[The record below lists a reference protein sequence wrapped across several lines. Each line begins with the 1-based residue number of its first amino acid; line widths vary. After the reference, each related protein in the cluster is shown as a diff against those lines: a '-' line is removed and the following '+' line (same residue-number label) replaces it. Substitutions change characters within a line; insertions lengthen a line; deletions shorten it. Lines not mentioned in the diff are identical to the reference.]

1 MRNNHM
7 LRVVF
12 IAVFTLGIMW
22 LPFIIHANSFFGVD
36 FNRVGM
42 DRIAQNFD
50 GLNFLIVAKTGYNP
64 SIIQQ
69 NYQDILVDRRP
80 LYFSAHYPVFPI
92 LIWLINFITSGPNA
106 LLIVII
112 ISNALLGYALYS
124 FFLLFSNKPN
134 VATWLAII
142 ALFFPARILSDRIVG
157 SNEPLFIFFVLMSLV
172 FSTKKQH
179 WLSAIYGSLAVLT
192 RSPGII
198 LFGAYIIHTWIM
210 SSDTFYE
217 KIKISIPYLMIPISL
232 LGLWMFYGIQFG
244 SFWAYFQVGG
254 NINLYWPFA
263 VFASHMDWVSGI
275 WNEDLIYL
283 FILLISGLFLF
294 WQKNVKSQAAIFG
307 ILYGIFV
314 LSVAHRDLAR
324 YSLPIIPIVLVGLA
338 PLLEY
343 KLVRLVSVIM
353 IIPIM
358 LYSWQFV
365 LANYQPIVNW
375 APFL

>member
-1 MRNNHM
+1 
-7 LRVVF
+7 
-12 IAVFTLGIMW
+12 
-22 LPFIIHANSFFGVD
+22 
-36 FNRVGM
+36 
-42 DRIAQNFD
+42 
-50 GLNFLIVAKTGYNP
+50 
-64 SIIQQ
+64 
-69 NYQDILVDRRP
+69 
-80 LYFSAHYPVFPI
+80 
-92 LIWLINFITSGPNA
+92 
-106 LLIVII
+106 
-112 ISNALLGYALYS
+112 
-124 FFLLFSNKPN
+124 
-134 VATWLAII
+134 
-142 ALFFPARILSDRIVG
+142 
-157 SNEPLFIFFVLMSLV
+157 
-172 FSTKKQH
+172 
-179 WLSAIYGSLAVLT
+179 
-192 RSPGII
+192 
-198 LFGAYIIHTWIM
+198 
-210 SSDTFYE
+210 
-217 KIKISIPYLMIPISL
+217 MIPISL